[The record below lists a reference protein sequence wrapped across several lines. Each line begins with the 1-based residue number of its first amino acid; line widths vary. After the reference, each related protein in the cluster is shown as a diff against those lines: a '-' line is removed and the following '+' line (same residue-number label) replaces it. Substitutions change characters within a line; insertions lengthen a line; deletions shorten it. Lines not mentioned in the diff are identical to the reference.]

1 MITIKNKSITFDIK
15 NTTWYNIFCSL
26 KILMCDNC
34 DHGKEIMEKF
44 KEDLLFALVV
54 AGFVIFLLIVYLNSG
69 RIIKEYKFNIEC
81 TQKIEQAA
89 NAASIEIAD
98 EKISEAISYLKKN
111 NITSGNTSFIVRMP
125 KNDVSYWYKNLLS
138 IKEELESSYNSS
150 SIEKGNLLL
159 RLNNLLLDRD
169 GKVIMPSNIAVYP
182 NVALYQVAYYLG
194 KVLIILIGLYIFRRI
209 FKVRIW

>member
-1 MITIKNKSITFDIK
+1 
-15 NTTWYNIFCSL
+15 
-26 KILMCDNC
+26 MCDNC

-125 KNDVSYWYKNLLS
+125 KNDVSYWYKNLL
-138 IKEELESSYNSS
+138 
-150 SIEKGNLLL
+150 
-159 RLNNLLLDRD
+159 LDRD

-209 FKVRIW
+209 FKVRI